1 MFSIVFPGQGSQ
13 IVGMSKELYLKY
25 DLVKKIYKQADEILK
40 FPISDLI
47 LNGPKEK
54 LNLTENTQPSIFLV
68 SYAIFQIATKEY
80 NHNLLKANFFAGHSL
95 GEYSALACSEAISF
109 SDTLKLLKIR
119 GRAMQNSLGEGQGGM
134 VAVIGSSL
142 DKINEILMSSKTN
155 YSCYIANDN
164 SNQQI
169 VVSGLIKDLE
179 MFTDELNKNKIKNI
193 KLQVSAPFHCKL
205 MKYASGIISDEI
217 KNIEIDNPKNNII
230 SNVTASQID
239 DKSQIKNLLIKQIE
253 NKVRWRE
260 SVNYMIKKGTKKF
273 IEIGPGKVLSNL
285 IKRIDKNII
294 IQSIN
299 NDDEIRNLNL
309 ND

>member
-1 MFSIVFPGQGSQ
+1 MFSLVFPGQGSQ

>member
-1 MFSIVFPGQGSQ
+1 MFSLVFPGQGSQ

-142 DKINEILMSSKTN
+142 DKINEILISSKTN

-239 DKSQIKNLLIKQIE
+239 DKSQIKDLLIKQIE

>member
-1 MFSIVFPGQGSQ
+1 
-13 IVGMSKELYLKY
+13 MSKELYLKY

-40 FPISDLI
+40 FPISNLI

-54 LNLTENTQPSIFLV
+54 LNLTENTQPAIFLV

-142 DKINEILMSSKTN
+142 DKINEILMSSKTK

-205 MKYASGIISDEI
+205 MKYASGIISEEI

-230 SNVTASQID
+230 SNVTASLID
-239 DKSQIKNLLIKQIE
+239 DKSQIKDLLIKQIE

>member
-13 IVGMSKELYLKY
+13 IPGMSKELYLKY
-25 DLVKKIYKQADEILK
+25 DLVKKIYKQADEILDY
-40 FPISDLI
+40 PISNLI
-47 LNGPKEK
+47 LDGPKEK
-54 LNLTENTQPSIFLV
+54 LNMTENTQPSIFLV
-68 SYAIFQIATKEY
+68 SYAIFQVATKVF
-80 NHNLLKANFFAGHSL
+80 NHNLYNANFFAGHSL
-95 GEYSALACSEAISF
+95 GEYSALACSKSISF

-134 VAVIGSSL
+134 VAVLGSDL
-142 DKINEILMSSKTN
+142 DKINEILMSSNKSYT
-155 YSCYIANDN
+155 CYIANDN

-179 MFTDELNKNKIKNI
+179 MFIDELNQNKIKNI
-193 KLQVSAPFHCKL
+193 RLQVSAPFHCKL
-205 MKYASGIISDEI
+205 MKYASEVMSDEI
-217 KNIEIDNPKNNII
+217 KDIEIEDPKNNII
-230 SNVTASQID
+230 SNVTAGLIE
-239 DKSQIKNLLIKQIE
+239 DKSHIKDLLIQQIE

-260 SVNYMIKKGTKKF
+260 SINYMITKGTKKF

-294 IQSIN
+294 TQSIN
-299 NDDEIRNLNL
+299 NEDEIRNLNL

>member
-1 MFSIVFPGQGSQ
+1 MFSLVFPGQGSQ

-142 DKINEILMSSKTN
+142 DKINEILISSKTN

>member
-13 IVGMSKELYLKY
+13 IPGMSKELYLKY
-25 DLVKKIYKQADEILK
+25 DLVKKIYKQADEILE
-40 FPISDLI
+40 FPISNLI
-47 LNGPKEK
+47 LDGPKEK

-68 SYAIFQIATKEY
+68 SYAIFQVATKEF
-80 NHNLLKANFFAGHSL
+80 NHNLLNANFFAGHSL

-109 SDTLKLLKIR
+109 PDTLKLLKIR

-134 VAVIGSSL
+134 VAVLGSDL
-142 DKINEILMSSKTN
+142 NKINEILMSSNKN
-155 YSCYIANDN
+155 YACYIANDN
-164 SNQQI
+164 SNHQI

-179 MFTDELNKNKIKNI
+179 MFINELNKNKIKNI
-193 KLQVSAPFHCKL
+193 KLQVSAPFHCCL
-205 MKYASGIISDEI
+205 MKYASGVISDEI
-217 KNIEIDNPKNNII
+217 KHIEINDPKNNII
-230 SNVTASQID
+230 SNVTASPIA
-239 DKSQIKNLLIKQIE
+239 DKSHIKDLLIQQIE

-260 SVNYMIKKGTKKF
+260 SINYMITRGTKKF